1 MRLKNLPTDEALP
14 LAGLIQ
20 GKPHQITSKS
30 LVDADAFSMM
40 LMAFDEAESVS
51 EERYPG
57 DVLYLLLEGRVSVTL
72 PERNVLMRAGDA
84 FVVPVGVPHA
94 VEAESAVKLLQLG
107 LADR

>member
-20 GKPHQITSKS
+20 GKPHQVASKS
-30 LVDADAFSMM
+30 LVYADAFSMM

-57 DVLYLLLEGRVSVTL
+57 DVLYLLLEGRARIAL
-72 PERNVLMRAGDA
+72 PERSVTMRAGDA
-84 FVVPVGVPHA
+84 LMVSAGVPHA
-94 VEAESAVKLLQLG
+94 VEAESTVKLLQLS
-107 LADR
+107 LAGR